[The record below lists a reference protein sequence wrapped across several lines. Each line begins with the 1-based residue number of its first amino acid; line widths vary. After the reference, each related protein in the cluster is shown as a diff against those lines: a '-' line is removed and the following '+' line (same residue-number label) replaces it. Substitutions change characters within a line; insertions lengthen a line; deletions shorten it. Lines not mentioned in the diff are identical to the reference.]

1 MTACSSPGRT
11 GVTSGVVWST
21 KGFPVSNEGGIDPT
35 QAVYKTTLENGSLF
49 RIVRYEYGG
58 VPRNHRT
65 DSIDYAVVI
74 SGKIDMEL
82 DDGLSVSLQAGDVL
96 VQRESVHNCN
106 NR

>member
-58 VPRNHRT
+58 GFPET
-65 DSIDYAVVI
+65 IEPTPSTTP
-74 SGKIDMEL
+74 L
-82 DDGLSVSLQAGDVL
+82 
-96 VQRESVHNCN
+96 
-106 NR
+106 